1 VVGTWFMMEYSLR
14 MRSSWSGRR
23 RPLGTTFTATTL
35 PLRRS
40 CIKNW
45 MSGEIHRLT
54 IECVTERK
62 KGEKM

>member
-1 VVGTWFMMEYSLR
+1 MVGTWFMMEYSLR

-40 CIKNW
+40 CIKKNR
-45 MSGEIHRLT
+45 MSGET
-54 IECVTERK
+54 
-62 KGEKM
+62 